1 MLIHTS
7 VKMENHTGDKK
18 VTNDLFSEL
27 AQKKGPKFLKHMEE
41 IYNFAL
47 KKTED
52 EDKAKKI

>member
-27 AQKKGPKFLKHMEE
+27 AQKKGL
-41 IYNFAL
+41 NF
-47 KKTED
+47 
-52 EDKAKKI
+52 